1 MDFSL
6 VTEFQKNIASEALK
20 KDIKYFLLAT
30 SDFGEEIQRQIDLYV
45 TQDRLNEASF
55 RKKLDLILKNII
67 RNHNLL
73 KILSYFLKTFRL
85 SMHKIL

>member
-6 VTEFQKNIASEALK
+6 VLDFQKNIASKDPK

-30 SDFGEEIQRQIDLYV
+30 SDFGQEIQRPIDLYV

-55 RKKLDLILKNII
+55 RRKLDLILKNII
-67 RNHNLL
+67 RNHNLIEL
-73 KILSYFLKTFRL
+73 LFKDISTFNA
-85 SMHKIL
+85 